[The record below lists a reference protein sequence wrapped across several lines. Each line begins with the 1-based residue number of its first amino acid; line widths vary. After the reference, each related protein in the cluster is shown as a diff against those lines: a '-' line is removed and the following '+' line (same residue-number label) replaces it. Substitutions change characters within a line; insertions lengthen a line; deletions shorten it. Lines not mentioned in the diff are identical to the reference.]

1 MRFRRSDAIALAS
14 LPLGLLA
21 FWARGVVFPT
31 VCLCMAVAIVVYV
44 IAGHDEVAW
53 KHRIAIC
60 SLVLIVAVGMVVYLY
75 RSNLAWALQQQSAP
89 LISATLPS
97 PVSSNCPIP
106 KGAVALYL
114 GNTVSVGPK
123 CSHGV
128 FRVGQEDVFV
138 LDRDASGLLISFA
151 VFDDRGN
158 VVARLEGN
166 ALVAINPA
174 SHVARPN
181 SSNLIV
187 FDDRD
192 TKVLDVQFLNPQS
205 IKITGMLRY
214 PGREPIVIT
223 EKYLGIQGSISPPL
237 CGTGTDVDFLFN

>member
-14 LPLGLLA
+14 LPLALLA

-44 IAGHDEVAW
+44 IADHGEVAW

-60 SLVLIVAVGMVVYLY
+60 SLVLIVAVAMVVYLY

-89 LISATLPS
+89 LIAATLPS

-114 GNTVSVGPK
+114 GNAVSVVTKFP
-123 CSHGV
+123 HVV
-128 FRVGQEDVFV
+128 FRVHGEDVLAV
-138 LDRDASGLLISFA
+138 DRDAFGLLINFTAFDEGGNIVSRLNRN
-151 VFDDRGN
+151 VFT
-158 VVARLEGN
+158 
-166 ALVAINPA
+166 AINPA
-174 SHVARPN
+174 SHVERPN
-181 SSNLIV
+181 KSNLIV

-192 TKVLDVQFLNPQS
+192 SKVLDVQFLNPQA
-205 IKITGMLRY
+205 IKVTGILRY
-214 PGREPIVIT
+214 QGAEPIVIT
-223 EKYLGIQGSISPPL
+223 EKYLGIGGAISPPA
-237 CGTGTDVDFLFN
+237 CRSGTEADFQVN